1 MRRRHEKGK
10 HSHYCLLVNKSARG
24 YEQGHVRRLIEQ
36 IRRKGGYYSVFEPN
50 SAAQLYHT
58 AQRACGL
65 RKWPGAPPQHFSR
78 RGRVT
83 SLVACGGDGTVNL
96 AAKVALKADLPLGIL
111 PMGLL
116 NNIARSLYGATD
128 VESAIKKAMGRNY
141 RKIDIAEVAGQIVVG
156 SAGIGFAVQMAEILE
171 TRRPPRFCL
180 GWSQL
185 GSKAAAEVRTRK
197 MMVRI
202 DAFRFEATPII
213 LNFNL
218 LPCSF
223 GLPLSP
229 VSVDD
234 DGTAEVIFNLG
245 VDAEPFSTFARQIC
259 RRKYVYGFGVKLF
272 RGKEVS
278 IEPVKGMTLYCDGD
292 LVDISGSSIDFTIP
306 AAKLK
311 VFC

>member
-10 HSHYCLLVNKSARG
+10 HTHYCLLVNKSARG
-24 YEQGHVRRLIEQ
+24 YDQGYIKKLIAQ
-36 IRRKGGYYSVFEPN
+36 IRRKGGYYSIFEPG
-50 SAAQLYHT
+50 SATQLYHT

-65 RKWPGAPPQHFSR
+65 RKWPGTPPQHFHR

-96 AAKVALKADLPLGIL
+96 AARVALKADLPLGIL
-111 PMGLL
+111 PLGLL
-116 NNIARSLYGATD
+116 NNIARSLYGSAD
-128 VESAIKKAMGRNY
+128 AEVAIKKATARNY
-141 RKIDIAEVAGQIVVG
+141 RRVDTAEVAGQIVVG
-156 SAGIGFAVQMAEILE
+156 SAGVGFAVQMAEILA

-180 GWSQL
+180 GWSQM
-185 GSKAAAEVRTRK
+185 GSRAAAAVRTKK
-197 MMVRI
+197 MTVRV
-202 DAFRFEATPII
+202 DAFRFEVTPII

-218 LPCSF
+218 LPYSF

-234 DGTAEVIFNLG
+234 DGAAEVIFNVG
-245 VDAEPFSTFARQIC
+245 VDTEPFSTFVRRLC
-259 RRKYVYGFGVKLF
+259 RGKYVYGFGVKLF

-278 IEPVKGMTLYCDGD
+278 IEPARGLTLYCDGE
-292 LVDISGSSIDFTIP
+292 LVDVSGSAVEFTIP
-306 AAKLK
+306 SNKLK